1 MKKTFLLLSS
11 LTISLQA
18 ALAQTAVSPRGPTP
32 APPAASGPE
41 TGVTAA
47 QDASWMRGKYGLG
60 SMYGMRADLYD
71 AGIEPFLYYTAI
83 LSGNPVGGRKQGATY
98 IDDFYFGANLYLDKL
113 VGWKGAKL
121 TLSGVNRDG
130 LGLTEHYVGS
140 RYDVQQAVGG
150 QNFFVYQVFL
160 EQKFWDDKAS
170 LKLGRFGASDDFN
183 GSKIYGLYLNN
194 GIDGDIRNVLFDTQ
208 FSAYPFATWAARLR
222 VDPTPEWDAQVG
234 IFQTWNDI
242 FDRTHNGLNWGVRG
256 DDGVFL
262 IGQVGWSPEFWKQS
276 VPNEKVDGK
285 TIAPATES
293 KGLPGHYWIGGSY
306 SPWSGY
312 TEFGTNN
319 KRAGSYGFYV
329 HGDQMIYQERPGS
342 DQGLTLWAASGL
354 YPQPSISIVPFQ
366 VNVGLVYKGLIPCR
380 DEDQTTFGF
389 IYGNFSEIYAR
400 TVKVAG
406 NGEPTYESVLEFGHR
421 IQLTKFAF
429 IQPDLQWVIR
439 PGGTGRIDD
448 ALVVGAEMGITF

>member
-1 MKKTFLLLSS
+1 MKKIVTFLCACALSG
-11 LTISLQA
+11 QA
-18 ALAQTAVSPRGPTP
+18 AFAQTAVSSRVRSRP
-32 APPAASGPE
+32 ATAPQTA
-41 TGVTAA
+41 VTAS
-47 QDASWMRGKYGLG
+47 QEDSWMQGKYALG
-60 SMYGMRADLYD
+60 NMNGMRGEMFD
-71 AGIEPFLYYTAI
+71 AGFEPFLYYTAI
-83 LSGNPVGGRKQGATY
+83 YSGNPVGGFRHGSTY
-98 IDDFYFGANLYLDKL
+98 VDDFYFGANLYLNKL
-113 VGWKGAKL
+113 IGWEGAKL
-121 TLSGVNRDG
+121 TVGLVNRDG
-130 LGLTEHYVGS
+130 LGLSEHFVGS
-140 RYDVQQAVGG
+140 RYDVQQSVGG

-160 EQKFWDDKAS
+160 EQKFWDNKAS

-183 GSKIYGLYLNN
+183 ASKIYGLYLNN

-222 VDPTPEWDAQVG
+222 VDPTPEWNAQVG

-242 FDRTHNGLNWGVRG
+242 FDRTHNGLNWGIRG

-262 IGQVGWSPEFWKQS
+262 IGQVGWSPEFRKQS
-276 VPNEKVDGK
+276 VPNEKMDGK
-285 TIAPATES
+285 TMAPSSEL

-306 SPWSGY
+306 SPWSGF

-319 KRAGSYGFYV
+319 KRAGSFGFYV
-329 HGDQMIYQERPGS
+329 HGDQMIYQEKPGS

-380 DEDQTTFGF
+380 DNDQTTFGF

-400 TVKVAG
+400 TVKAAG
-406 NGEPTYESVLEFGHR
+406 NGEPTFESVLEFGHR
-421 IQLTKFAF
+421 VQLTKFAF

-448 ALVVGAEMGITF
+448 ALVVGAEMGFTF